1 MGSSAQ
7 ATSNEIENLETA
19 SAIQTETITGSHLFK
34 IYGYSLIKGI
44 GIGEAI
50 KSDMFTVG
58 GYNWII
64 NFYPDGDTNDDKIFI
79 SIYLQLESEAT
90 DVKARITFTIL
101 QQNGAASN
109 LSKTIPVCTLKS
121 TSDTSYKL
129 WGYSQ
134 FAKKTEFEASEHL
147 KDDTFTV
154 KCIVSVLKGTKLE
167 VTNPYGIIVP
177 PSNLNQNL
185 ANLLESGKGAD
196 VTFVVKGERFK
207 AHRWMLAAR
216 SAVFNAEFF
225 GCMKEKWADTITVD
239 DIEATVFKSML
250 YFIYSDSLPDFEDC
264 DDDGE
269 KQNMRLMAQHL
280 LVAAD
285 RYQLERLR
293 LISEDLLCKN
303 LGVSNA
309 VNTLILA
316 EQHNCSQLKAKCLKF
331 MSSPEVFKA
340 VVLTDDF
347 HNLMKICP
355 SILKDFY

>member
-7 ATSNEIENLETA
+7 ATSHENLDTA
-19 SAIQTETITGSHLFK
+19 SAIRTEIITGSHLFK

-44 GIGEAI
+44 GMGKPI
-50 KSDMFTVG
+50 KSDIFTVG

-64 NFYPDGDTNDDKIFI
+64 VFYPDGKTNDDKEYI

-90 DVKARITFTIL
+90 DVKARTTLTIL
-101 QQNGAASN
+101 QQNGATSN
-109 LSKTIPVCTLKS
+109 LSHIMPVKTFKS
-121 TSDTSYKL
+121 TSDTYYES

-134 FAKKTEFEASEHL
+134 FAKKTEFEASDHL

-185 ANLLESGKGAD
+185 ANLLESGNGAD
-196 VTFVVKGERFK
+196 ITFVVKGERFK

-216 SAVFNAEFF
+216 SAVFNAELF

-250 YFIYSDSLPDFEDC
+250 YFIYSDSLPDFEGC

-269 KQNMRLMAQHL
+269 KENMRLMAQHL

-293 LISEDLLCKN
+293 LMSEDSLCKN
-303 LGVSNA
+303 LSVSNA
-309 VNTLILA
+309 ANTLILA

-331 MSSPEVFKA
+331 MSSPEIFKA

-355 SILKDFY
+355 SVLKDFN

>member
-1 MGSSAQ
+1 MGSSTQ
-7 ATSNEIENLETA
+7 ATSHENLETA
-19 SAIQTETITGSHLFK
+19 SAIRTETITGSHVFQ
-34 IYGYSLIKGI
+34 IYGYSRFKGI
-44 GIGEAI
+44 GMGKPI
-50 KSDMFTVG
+50 KSDIFTVG

-64 NFYPDGDTNDDKIFI
+64 VFYPDGKTNDDKEYI

-90 DVKARITFTIL
+90 DVKARTTFTIL
-101 QQNGAASN
+101 QQNGATSN
-109 LSKTIPVCTLKS
+109 FSHTMSVETFKS
-121 TSDTSYKL
+121 TSDTYYKSR
-129 WGYSQ
+129 GYSQ
-134 FAKKTEFEASEHL
+134 FANKIEFEASDHL

-167 VTNPYGIIVP
+167 VTNPCGIIVP

-185 ANLLESGKGAD
+185 ANLLESGNGAD
-196 VTFVVKGERFK
+196 ITFVVKGERFK
-207 AHRWMLAAR
+207 AHRWMIAAR
-216 SAVFNAEFF
+216 SAVFNAKLL
-225 GCMKEKWADTITVD
+225 GCRKEKWADTITVD

-250 YFIYSDSLPDFEDC
+250 YFIYSDSLPDFEGC

-269 KQNMRLMAQHL
+269 KENMRLMAQHL

-293 LISEDLLCKN
+293 LMSGDSLCKN
-303 LGVSNA
+303 LSVSNA
-309 VNTLILA
+309 VNTLIFA

-331 MSSPEVFKA
+331 MSSPEIFKA

-355 SILKDFY
+355 SILKDFN

>member
-7 ATSNEIENLETA
+7 ATSHENLDTA
-19 SAIQTETITGSHLFK
+19 SAIRTETITGSHVFQ

-44 GIGEAI
+44 GIGKKI
-50 KSDMFTVG
+50 KSDIFTVG

-64 NFYPDGDTNDDKIFI
+64 IFYPDGKTNDEKEFI
-79 SIYLQLESEAT
+79 SIFLQLESKAT
-90 DVKARITFTIL
+90 KVKARTTFTIL
-101 QQNGAASN
+101 QQNGASSN
-109 LSKTIPVCTLKS
+109 LSRTMPVQTFKS
-121 TSDTSYKL
+121 TRDTSYPS
-129 WGYSQ
+129 WGYLK
-134 FAKKTEFEASEHL
+134 FAKQTEFEASEHL

-154 KCIVSVLKGTKLE
+154 KCIISVLKGTKLE

-177 PSNLNQNL
+177 PSNLNKNL
-185 ANLLESGKGAD
+185 ANLLESGNGAD

-216 SAVFNAEFF
+216 SAVFNAELF
-225 GCMKEKWADTITVD
+225 GCMNEKWADTITVD
-239 DIEATVFKSML
+239 DMEATVFKSML
-250 YFIYSDSLPDFEDC
+250 YFIYSDSLPDFEGC
-264 DDDGE
+264 IDDDGE

-280 LVAAD
+280 LVAAN

-293 LISEDLLCKN
+293 LMSEDLLCKN

-331 MSSPEVFKA
+331 MSSPEIFKA

-355 SILKDFY
+355 SILKDFN